1 MVTPRTSQATAAAR
15 LPNAA
20 SIAGAPLA
28 RSLSPQA
35 LEAIL
40 KSSEGG
46 GPALPINVK
55 LMLEGEE
62 EVGSPHL
69 EPFLAKH
76 RGLLA
81 ADFVLS
87 ADGGQIAEDQPGLTL
102 GLR

>member
-1 MVTPRTSQATAAAR
+1 MPPC
-15 LPNAA
+15 PN
-20 SIAGAPLA
+20 S
-28 RSLSPQA
+28 RVPQA
-35 LEAIL
+35 LEAVL
-40 KSSEGG
+40 RASGGG
-46 GPALPINVK
+46 GPALPVNVK

-69 EPFLAKH
+69 HPFLARH
-76 RGLLA
+76 RDLLA